1 MGWAHSVEVWDDDG
15 TLAGGLYGVGLGA
28 LFAGESMFNRR
39 TDAAK
44 VALVHLVERL
54 RAAGATLLD
63 VQWSTPHLASLGAV
77 ELPRPEYL
85 ARLEDALAA
94 AGVRPFAIP
103 EPDPDTG

>member
-1 MGWAHSVEVWDDDG
+1 M
-15 TLAGGLYGVGLGA
+15 GLGG

-39 TDAAK
+39 ADAAK

-77 ELPRPEYL
+77 ELSRPAYL
-85 ARLEDALAA
+85 ARLDEALATI
-94 AGVRPFAIP
+94 GVRPFADP
-103 EPDPDTG
+103 EPDPDPL